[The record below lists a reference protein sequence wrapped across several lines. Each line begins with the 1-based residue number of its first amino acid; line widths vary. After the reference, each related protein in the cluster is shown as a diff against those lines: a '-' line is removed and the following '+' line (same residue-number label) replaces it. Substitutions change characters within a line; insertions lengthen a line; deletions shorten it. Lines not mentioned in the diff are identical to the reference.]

1 MNAIE
6 IKGLTKR
13 YKDFALEG
21 LDLTLPMGCVLGLVG
36 ANGAGKSTTIRLIM
50 DAMER
55 DGGTVEVLGVDNKSQ
70 EFQKVKEE
78 VGVVLDETCVPE
90 FITAR
95 QLGKIM
101 ADTYRNWE
109 QDAYERWLDK
119 FQLPGNKKFKEYSR
133 GMTMKLGI
141 AAALS
146 HRARLL
152 LLDEATSGLDPMV
165 REELLEVFADFAA
178 QDGHAVLISSHI
190 VSDLEKICDYV
201 AFLEKGRL
209 VLCEEKDVL
218 LDRYGILKCGEVAA
232 PPGTVRWEATGERG
246 RAPGGGPGTRDIK
259 AKAWNRPGY
268 RERCG
273 DHRPPAGG
281 PAQGL
286 VPEQMRAH
294 VGKDLAAN
302 RHVPG
307 GPGPRRHAS
316 GRARSPVHGGTPTL
330 SRSDPVPTGCRPPH
344 PGGSGYFPGRPAWG
358 TAERGPG
365 PRSLVQQPQRGAQ
378 HLSPPALPPKDGP
391 FQGRPARPR
400 HRHTA
405 TARPRSR
412 PAARPA
418 PEIQAPGGNPHL
430 PPRTAPGGPG
440 RCRRRHPAPPRR

>member
-201 AFLEKGRL
+201 AFLERGRL

-218 LDRYGILKCGEVAA
+218 LDRYGILKCGREDLNRVDPAA
-232 PPGTVRWEATGERG
+232 LHGVRLGQYGAEALVERD
-246 RAPGGGPGTRDIK
+246 RAPRDMVVDRATLEDIILHL
-259 AKAWNRPGY
+259 AK
-268 RERCG
+268 EE
-273 DHRPPAGG
+273 
-281 PAQGL
+281 
-286 VPEQMRAH
+286 EQ
-294 VGKDLAAN
+294 
-302 RHVPG
+302 
-307 GPGPRRHAS
+307 
-316 GRARSPVHGGTPTL
+316 
-330 SRSDPVPTGCRPPH
+330 
-344 PGGSGYFPGRPAWG
+344 
-358 TAERGPG
+358 
-365 PRSLVQQPQRGAQ
+365 
-378 HLSPPALPPKDGP
+378 
-391 FQGRPARPR
+391 
-400 HRHTA
+400 
-405 TARPRSR
+405 
-412 PAARPA
+412 
-418 PEIQAPGGNPHL
+418 
-430 PPRTAPGGPG
+430 
-440 RCRRRHPAPPRR
+440 

>member
-109 QDAYERWLDK
+109 QDTYERWLDK
-119 FQLPGNKKFKEYSR
+119 FQLPGNKEFKEYSR

-218 LDRYGILKCGEVAA
+218 LDRYGILKCGREDLNRVDPAA
-232 PPGTVRWEATGERG
+232 LHGVRLGQYGAEALVERD
-246 RAPGGGPGTRDIK
+246 RAPRDMVVDRATLEDIILHL
-259 AKAWNRPGY
+259 AKEA
-268 RERCG
+268 
-273 DHRPPAGG
+273 
-281 PAQGL
+281 
-286 VPEQMRAH
+286 EQ
-294 VGKDLAAN
+294 
-302 RHVPG
+302 
-307 GPGPRRHAS
+307 
-316 GRARSPVHGGTPTL
+316 
-330 SRSDPVPTGCRPPH
+330 
-344 PGGSGYFPGRPAWG
+344 
-358 TAERGPG
+358 
-365 PRSLVQQPQRGAQ
+365 
-378 HLSPPALPPKDGP
+378 
-391 FQGRPARPR
+391 
-400 HRHTA
+400 
-405 TARPRSR
+405 
-412 PAARPA
+412 
-418 PEIQAPGGNPHL
+418 
-430 PPRTAPGGPG
+430 
-440 RCRRRHPAPPRR
+440 

>member
-55 DGGTVEVLGVDNKSQ
+55 DGGTVEVLGVDNQSQ

-109 QDAYERWLDK
+109 QDTYERWLDK

-218 LDRYGILKCGEVAA
+218 LDRYGILKCGREDLNRVDPAA
-232 PPGTVRWEATGERG
+232 LHGVRLGQYGAEALVERD
-246 RAPGGGPGTRDIK
+246 RAPRDMVVDRATLEDIILHL
-259 AKAWNRPGY
+259 AK
-268 RERCG
+268 EE
-273 DHRPPAGG
+273 
-281 PAQGL
+281 
-286 VPEQMRAH
+286 EQ
-294 VGKDLAAN
+294 
-302 RHVPG
+302 
-307 GPGPRRHAS
+307 
-316 GRARSPVHGGTPTL
+316 
-330 SRSDPVPTGCRPPH
+330 
-344 PGGSGYFPGRPAWG
+344 
-358 TAERGPG
+358 
-365 PRSLVQQPQRGAQ
+365 
-378 HLSPPALPPKDGP
+378 
-391 FQGRPARPR
+391 
-400 HRHTA
+400 
-405 TARPRSR
+405 
-412 PAARPA
+412 
-418 PEIQAPGGNPHL
+418 
-430 PPRTAPGGPG
+430 
-440 RCRRRHPAPPRR
+440 